1 MQYSDHS
8 PERRNLTIISLSAIL
23 YYWGGAS
30 FANGGQISL
39 PLVQLTFENIG
50 TLAVIYWVAFAWFLY
65 SYARTY
71 GLQKEYFDRDF
82 KCASREVLSRASEFS
97 NCIKESQAKHF
108 AHSSNWYLGSNAYN
122 GEVIAYHPIEGA
134 QREETQLP
142 LGIITNTLVRKSNTR
157 AWLLYPSRIA
167 YWFPFLLVALAV
179 GSALFCLIFGDCVL
193 QQN

>member
-82 KCASREVLSRASEFS
+82 KLASNGALVKYKTFS
-97 NCIKESQAKHF
+97 DSPEAKQYGGLKPDWYVEYSLKNQIYFAYGFHHNSWQAI
-108 AHSSNWYLGSNAYN
+108 ALGED
-122 GEVIAYHPIEGA
+122 GGKI
-134 QREETQLP
+134 
-142 LGIITNTLVRKSNTR
+142 VRLTRLR